1 MKNRPTKLVDHA
13 AKIGA
18 QNKLDDA
25 SLQES
30 APNMISS
37 STNPFYRKEYRYW

>member
-1 MKNRPTKLVDHA
+1 MKLVDHA

-30 APNMISS
+30 APNMIRVRLILFIEKN
-37 STNPFYRKEYRYW
+37 TAIGDFRVD